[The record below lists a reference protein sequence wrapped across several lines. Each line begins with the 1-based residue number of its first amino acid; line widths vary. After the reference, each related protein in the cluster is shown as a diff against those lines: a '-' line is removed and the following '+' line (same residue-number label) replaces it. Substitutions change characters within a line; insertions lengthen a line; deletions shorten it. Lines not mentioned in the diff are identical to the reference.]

1 MDAKKLTNAALLTAV
16 AVVITLL
23 GAYIPPLFFL
33 FFLLPVP
40 IAIMILKSSE
50 TYAAVGGL
58 VVFVLNIMF
67 TDIITAFIGLLLSI
81 IGFTIGF
88 LIYKRKKATDTII
101 ETSIIS
107 VFLLVLTFYMI
118 NFFFKINVITE
129 FLKSFDMSLR
139 QVLNLY
145 SNHPNIDAIKNSI
158 LSLEQVVKMSLP
170 ASFIITIA
178 FIVLVNYILIAKI
191 MKTQGVYIDNIPQ
204 FKYWKM
210 PYVTGWIFII
220 ALLYQYF
227 LKRPEIM
234 STNIIVLL
242 SIGFTF
248 TGMAVIKYYFD
259 NKLKMKNFVSISI
272 LIILFIIPLTSWLLT
287 LIGLA
292 DASINL
298 RKYMP

>member
-204 FKYWKM
+204 FKYWRM

-287 LIGLA
+287 LVGLA